1 MRFQPKVSS
10 SLQEGAKPLIE
21 RVEVDEDGRDL
32 RSDDSLLE
40 PFSPRRFLSGCL
52 ADKLREMSR
61 YKCTIV
67 KIKPTSMLLSRDP
80 G

>member
-1 MRFQPKVSS
+1 MRANG
-10 SLQEGAKPLIE
+10 QEATRRLYLVGESEGSVRNA
-21 RVEVDEDGRDL
+21 DGRDL

-52 ADKLREMSR
+52 ADKLREKSR

-67 KIKPTSMLLSRDP
+67 KIKPTSMLLSRDS